1 MFFEA
6 SHDLKV
12 EDMQIVVF
20 GDVSAMHLCISA
32 CVKVHRCASLL
43 VEVKVDVFCNAIRNL
58 TRQAKQSQMAAIL
71 LRKADLSRILISFFE
86 DSHDSH
92 GLFAKVPYFDSELSF
107 LKRS

>member
-6 SHDLKV
+6 SNDLKV

-43 VEVKVDVFCNAIRNL
+43 VEVEVDVFCNAIRNL

-71 LRKADLSRILISFFE
+71 LRKADLSRILIPIF
-86 DSHDSH
+86 
-92 GLFAKVPYFDSELSF
+92 
-107 LKRS
+107 